1 MRPDFYDFGVH
12 DMYMTFCEA
21 VNQHC
26 DHKEYS
32 KCVFELILMSY

>member
-21 VNQHC
+21 EISIVIIKNIQ
-26 DHKEYS
+26 S
-32 KCVFELILMSY
+32 VSLN